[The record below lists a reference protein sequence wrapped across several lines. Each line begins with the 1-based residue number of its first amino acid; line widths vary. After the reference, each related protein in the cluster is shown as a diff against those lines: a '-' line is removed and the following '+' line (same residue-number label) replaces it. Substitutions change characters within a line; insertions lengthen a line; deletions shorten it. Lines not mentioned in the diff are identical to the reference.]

1 MNIFRHCASI
11 LLVVASTIGCHTA
24 LADDSAA
31 AAHVKHSLDRD
42 AVCTRCHD
50 ENEERPVLSIYKTA
64 HGVKADART
73 PSCQS
78 CHGESTAHVQNKP
91 GAAVRPAPDILYGY
105 RKPVHSDYKRSAASV
120 QNESCLNCHNH
131 TAKLAMW
138 AGSQHESRDI
148 ACAACH
154 RVHVSRDPV
163 MNKVTQ
169 PEVCFSCH
177 QTQRAQMH
185 KISTHPV
192 LAGQMA
198 CSDCHNPMGS
208 TGPSL
213 LIKNSVNETC
223 YMCHAD
229 KRGPF
234 LWEHAPVTDN
244 CLNCHTPHGSN
255 NPTLLKQRA
264 PYLCQDCHSGD
275 HARMSFSGSGLPGG
289 NQFAIKALTAL
300 PNAGI
305 ATQATARSCM
315 NCHSMVHGSNSPAG
329 AKFQR

>member
-1 MNIFRHCASI
+1 MNALWRFAAVV
-11 LLVVASTIGCHTA
+11 LLVFGSAGIHNSYADTPSST
-24 LADDSAA
+24 
-31 AAHVKHSLDRD
+31 VKKSLDRD

-50 ENEERPVLSIYKTA
+50 ENEQRPVLSIYKTP
-64 HGVKADART
+64 HGVKADERT

-78 CHGESTAHVQNKP
+78 CHGESLAHIQNKA
-91 GAAVRPAPDILYGY
+91 GAAVRPAPDVLFGY
-105 RKPVHSDYKRSAASV
+105 RKPVHSDYERASAAT
-120 QNESCLNCHNH
+120 QNSTCLTCHNH
-131 TAKLAMW
+131 TAKLALW
-138 AGSQHESRDI
+138 AGSQHENRDI
-148 ACAACH
+148 PCAACH
-154 RVHVSRDPV
+154 KVHVDRDPV

-192 LAGQMA
+192 LAGKMA

-208 TGPSL
+208 TGPTL

-223 YMCHAD
+223 YTCHAD

-234 LWEHAPVTDN
+234 LWEHGPVVDN

-255 NPTLLKQRA
+255 NPTLLKQRP

-275 HARMSFSGSGLPGG
+275 HARMSFSGSNLPGG
-289 NQFAIKALTAL
+289 NAYTAKALGGAYPQGAVQVQTV
-300 PNAGI
+300 G
-305 ATQATARSCM
+305 RSCL